1 MGITTHQAT
10 LSLGGGTIFY
20 ETVAAQNP
28 IITPCT
34 LYRKVS
40 IMRPID
46 FANLK
51 TGDII
56 LDINPKDKTNPA
68 SQYVVLCTNGNNT
81 ATALNEHG
89 AFIHL
94 NLRDDGEIG
103 LRNVRNLEY
112 RTLTNAYHY
121 TAEEAVSHDLS
132 RRVNGITTL
141 HKMLSNPRNNH
152 ALNIDPVAE
161 AAENILKNLT
171 AHDLYDPMHPEK
183 SRATM
188 LEAFDTLA
196 NIADAEAAKAIEK
209 LQEAKEIITDYNTRM
224 NTIIAEVTK
233 DWGSIG
239 DTLKTSWTSHART
252 NQGCKTVTLPMYCG
266 YLLTLNSWDTGEETT
281 EHAFYAHR
289 HTPSRL
295 CLSDPYTGEEV
306 GYLSVSPKT
315 GALYVR
321 LKKYSN
327 SISLDYDDYEIVYG
341 DNPTTV
347 TKYVEARKTLRDLT
361 NERARTAGHL
371 IDEVSDTWA
380 RYYHTTTPAVYLLSA
395 RKDPFYNGLAQRTI
409 EDMNTINELEQRITR
424 AITTWKTAYTTT
436 INQIY
441 SD

>member
-1 MGITTHQAT
+1 
-10 LSLGGGTIFY
+10 
-20 ETVAAQNP
+20 
-28 IITPCT
+28 
-34 LYRKVS
+34 
-40 IMRPID
+40 MRAID

-51 TGDII
+51 TGDMI

-68 SQYVVLCTNGNNT
+68 CQYVILCTNGNNT
-81 ATALNEHG
+81 ATALNERG

-94 NLRDDGEIG
+94 NLRDDSEIE
-103 LRNVRNLEY
+103 LMNVRNLEY
-112 RTLTNAYHY
+112 RTLTHAYHY
-121 TAEEAVSHDLS
+121 TAAEAVNHNLP

-188 LEAFDTLA
+188 LEAFGTLA
-196 NIADAEAAKAIEK
+196 NIADAEAAKAIER
-209 LQEAKEIITDYNTRM
+209 LQEAKAIITDYNTRM

-233 DWGSIG
+233 DWGSIS
-239 DTLKTSWTSHART
+239 DTLKTSWTSHTRT
-252 NQGCKTVTLPMYCG
+252 NQGCKTLTLPMYCG
-266 YLLTLNSWDTGEETT
+266 YLLTLNSWDTGEETA

-289 HTPSRL
+289 HTTGRL

-321 LKKYSN
+321 LKKYDN
-327 SISLDYDDYEIVYG
+327 SITLDYDDYEIVYG

-347 TKYVEARKTLRDLT
+347 TKYLEARKTLRDLT
-361 NERARTAGHL
+361 NERARIAGR
-371 IDEVSDTWA
+371 IVDEVSETWI
-380 RYYHTTTPAVYLLSA
+380 RYYPTTTPAAYLLAA

-409 EDMNTINELEQRITR
+409 EDMNTINELIQRITR
-424 AITTWKTAYTTT
+424 AIETWKATYTTT
-436 INQIY
+436 INQTY